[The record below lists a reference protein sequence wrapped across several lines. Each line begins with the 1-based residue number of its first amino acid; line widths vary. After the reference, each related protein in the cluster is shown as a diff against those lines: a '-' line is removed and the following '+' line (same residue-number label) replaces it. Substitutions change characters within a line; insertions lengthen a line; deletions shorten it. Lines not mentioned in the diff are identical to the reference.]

1 MPKTTPIPVR
11 LDEATLMEVRNIA
24 KQHQMPVSTVISALT
39 THSVNLI
46 LDHNAKPQELQR

>member
-24 KQHQMPVSTVISALT
+24 KEHRMPVSTVISALT